1 MKQSK
6 VLIIGS
12 GVAGLTTAKA
22 ILEAGQGHHVTICS
36 KETPNQNPET
46 SANAYALWVPYKD
59 DIDPRIE
66 GWTDASLAAFQE
78 ISRESDSGVILRN
91 NYNLQTQR
99 HDPWYADKYSFFR
112 HAVDG
117 EVTDEYVDAW
127 VLENVPVIDPPKYL
141 LWLKVKLAMLGA
153 CFTQKE
159 FKDFETMPTGYDVVI
174 NCTGGGAVDLVGD
187 DQITPLHLQVVTVE
201 NNGFDRVVVDDVG
214 PNSMVCI
221 VPHGDYIK
229 VGAVMSEGLDQPF
242 VDDFAT
248 LDILE
253 RCSKVHPDFKVS
265 ARNVIN
271 VVCASRPNR
280 DRPRVELDS
289 LSDGRP
295 LIHNYGHGSTGFIT
309 SHGVAATIVQEI
321 AAL

>member
-22 ILEAGQGHHVTICS
+22 LLEAGHHVTICS
-36 KETPNQNPET
+36 KENPNQNPET

-66 GWTDASLAAFQE
+66 GWTDASLAVYQE
-78 ISRESDSGVILRN
+78 LARDHQTGVILRD
-91 NYNLQTQR
+91 NYNLQNQV
-99 HDPWYADKYSFFR
+99 HEPWYADKYPFFR
-112 HAVDG
+112 HAVEG
-117 EVTDEYVDAW
+117 EVTDEYTDAW
-127 VLENVPVIDPPKYL
+127 VLESVPVIEPSKYL
-141 LWLKVKLAMLGA
+141 LWLKVKLALAGA

-159 FKDFETMPTGYDVVI
+159 FKDFESMPTGYDVVI
-174 NCTGGGAVDLVGD
+174 NCTGGNAASLVGD
-187 DQITPLHLQVVTVE
+187 EEISPLHLQVVTVK
-201 NNGFDRVVVDDVG
+201 NPGFDRVIVDDVG
-214 PNSMVCI
+214 PNAMVCI
-221 VPHGDYIK
+221 VPHEDYIK
-229 VGAVMSEGLDQPF
+229 VGAVISEGLEQPF

-248 LDILE
+248 IDILE
-253 RCSKVHPDFKVS
+253 RCSMVHPDFNIS
-265 ARNVIN
+265 AKDVID

-280 DRPRVELDS
+280 DRPRVEVDS

-295 LIHNYGHGSTGFIT
+295 LIHNYGHGSTGYIT